1 VKVVIVDDHQMLR
14 AGVRDYLASLPG
26 YQLVGE
32 AASARAALAMIDMVR
47 PDIVLMDVALPGMDG
62 IVATREIL
70 RRVPTARVVM
80 LSAHGQI
87 RDVVDAMDAGARGY
101 VLKADPPETLLHAMD
116 HAARGATYVA
126 PGLRDGV
133 SEFRA
138 ANQTSD
144 ALAVLSDREREIFR
158 LAADCSTAAEIAREL
173 CIARK
178 TVDAHL
184 HNIHRKLG
192 LHDRAEL
199 VRMAFSIGL
208 VHSVRAPTGETQ
220 PHRQPPP
227 NRDGRAAN
235 ERRSTG

>member
-1 VKVVIVDDHQMLR
+1 MLR

-32 AASARAALAMIDMVR
+32 AASARAALAMIDTVK

-70 RRVPTARVVM
+70 RRVPSARVIM

-87 RDVVDAMDAGARGY
+87 RDVIDSMNAGARGY
-101 VLKADPPETLLHAMD
+101 VLKADPPETLIQALD
-116 HAARGATYVA
+116 HAARNAIYVA

-133 SEFRA
+133 SDFKA
-138 ANQTSD
+138 AHQTTD

-158 LAADCSTAAEIAREL
+158 LAADCSTASEIAREL

-208 VHSVRAPTGETQ
+208 VHSVRTPIGEAQ
-220 PHRQPPP
+220 PHRQPQTDAHPDLDADP
-227 NRDGRAAN
+227 AGA
-235 ERRSTG
+235 RRSSG

>member
-1 VKVVIVDDHQMLR
+1 MLR
-14 AGVRDYLASLPG
+14 AGIRGYLTSLRG

-32 AASARAALAMIDMVR
+32 AASARAALTMIDTLK

-70 RRVPTARVVM
+70 RRVPNARVIM
-80 LSAHGQI
+80 LSAHGQV
-87 RDVVDAMDAGARGY
+87 RDVIDSMNAGARGY
-101 VLKADPPETLLHAMD
+101 VLKADPPETLQHALE
-116 HAARGATYVA
+116 HAARNAVYVA

-133 SEFRA
+133 SDFRA
-138 ANQTSD
+138 THQTTD

-178 TVDAHL
+178 TVDSHL

-208 VHSVRAPTGETQ
+208 VHSVRTPMGEAR
-220 PHRQPPP
+220 PHRQSPTESLPET
-227 NRDGRAAN
+227 DGDAADD
-235 ERRSTG
+235 RRSTG